1 MNYLRRVYGTEDSL
15 IKTRSSGTTLSLRQ
29 FNIFSP
35 NWIKVYGIPFSAGM
49 GSNLDY
55 TST

>member
-1 MNYLRRVYGTEDSL
+1 MNYLRRVYGTEESL
-15 IKTRSSGTTLSLRQ
+15 INTSSSGTTLSLRQ

-35 NWIKVYGIPFSAGM
+35 NWIKVYGIPFSGGI